1 MNNLHLFAG
10 IGGGILA
17 DVILG
22 NTIAGAVEISPYC
35 RELLKQKQKQGLLN
49 SFPVF
54 DDVRSFECDE
64 FRGKIDTVC
73 GGFPCQDISA
83 AGAGAG
89 INGEQSRLFYELV
102 RVCGIVEPRFI
113 FLENSPLITS
123 RGLDTV
129 LKKIAEIGY
138 DAQWSTLS
146 AGAVGAPH
154 MRNRWWCVCK
164 RQDVEH
170 ADVVR
175 EVSKIEA
182 RWRLYDRVAN
192 KERHM
197 ANTEGEGLQ
206 RVHTE
211 RVTTK
216 TGEPRL
222 VGECANTGT
231 SAEIENRL
239 AQFGKNSA
247 PSKNVHISN
256 TKSTQRVGASDNA
269 NVVETSRARLKHDST
284 NDRTTAYTARGGGEE
299 YLSINDTDDSA
310 NIDINNRDIG
320 AGWWKV
326 EPGVCR
332 VVNEFPGRVDAIRG
346 LGNAQVPIV
355 AALAFYLLLSRFCEV

>member
-22 NTIAGAVEISPYC
+22 NTICAAVEINKYC
-35 RELLKQKQKQGLLN
+35 RDVLRKNQKNGFLN
-49 SFPVF
+49 RF
-54 DDVRSFECDE
+54 DIYEDVRQFNGDQY
-64 FRGKIDTVC
+64 RGKIDTVC

-83 AGAGAG
+83 AGSGAG

-102 RVCGIVEPRFI
+102 RVCRAIEPRFI

-175 EVSKIEA
+175 EVNRIE
-182 RWRLYDRVAN
+182 
-192 KERHM
+192 ERF
-197 ANTEGEGLQ
+197 
-206 RVHTE
+206 
-211 RVTTK
+211 
-216 TGEPRL
+216 
-222 VGECANTGT
+222 
-231 SAEIENRL
+231 
-239 AQFGKNSA
+239 AQCQKNSA
-247 PSKNVHISN
+247 PYKNAHISD
-256 TKSTQRVGASDNA
+256 TKSAQRIGASNNA
-269 NVVETSRARLKHDST
+269 SVVETSRARFKHDSA
-284 NDRTTAYTARGGGEE
+284 NDGTTAYTAGGGGREA
-299 YLSINDTDDSA
+299 YLSIDVTNGGSVDNVSA
-310 NIDINNRDIG
+310 RNVG
-320 AGWWKV
+320 AGLWKV
-326 EPGVCR
+326 EPDVCR
-332 VVNEFPGRVDAIRG
+332 VVDEFPGRVDAIRG